1 MIRLAKSLSIVG
13 LSIFCLFTVAKVAHS
28 QNVFSISND
37 YLQVDVNTDNGNMT
51 ILTLLG
57 NPDNPLDDNLAITD
71 PEDTAL
77 ILRIYNVPGAAAGG
91 GGAGGGGGGTGGGGA
106 GGGTGGGG
114 GGTGGG
120 GTGGSLRSRQQ
131 ALGTVDLDLRDSGT
145 VGPVFYG
152 LSVVERYPNM
162 IRTRWL
168 VYIPDL
174 IGQLPPVEN
183 PSLVVERECVIV
195 GDVVEIRVRVVSRE
209 NISRD
214 IGIGV
219 ILDTGFNPPGNANQ
233 DTPGFFMV
241 SNSSTIIDYERAYTK
256 AKGLPDLYFALPLTT
271 SIGWLK
277 GTVNAGE
284 GPLPDKVLF
293 ALVPSIQSAAV
304 GYGFDYTPNTFNA
317 LGINIDSAVGLYWNR
332 LALPAKGSVEVVTHF
347 GVDVG
352 PGDYRRPMS
361 LRVVQPDPLEVQTGD
376 DPFTPE
382 VEQAYVTPNPFV
394 ITAFVYNSL
403 TTNLTNVSVTLG
415 LPEGLSFPPG
425 EPATK
430 TLPFISPGG
439 EQRVSWQVKVD
450 LPTAGVKELV
460 VSAFSPQV
468 GIRQV
473 KVPVVI
479 PTLPLKRQNGNL
491 VLRLDL
497 NAGYNLVGFPFVF
510 INPEPSVAL
519 GIPSE
524 ELQLATYDPTIRN
537 YLVYRR
543 DLQFNKLE
551 LGLGYWLRLPVAR
564 SIDLDVQNIR
574 SLSFEE
580 PVVVPIKR
588 GWNLL
593 SNPFPWQVLLR
604 GEEVRVGS
612 DPVTFTFDEAVE
624 RGWVRGTI
632 FVWHNDPSIPPYGGE
647 YRAITFGPNVRLEPL
662 QGFWLYSEIDGNI
675 IFDIPAFLGSWQ
687 IRGTEELQKPFQP
700 PVDWAVQVVA
710 SSAAGKDNTL
720 WLGVSKEAHGEFDR
734 LDLPKV
740 PAPPGS
746 VQVSSILR
754 VGRSQTPLSMD
765 IRPPQ
770 SKTVWTLELLNPAGG
785 EVKLQF
791 EGLAK
796 VPRSVALLLCDPETN
811 QQWSLRSTSSV
822 TVTTQ
827 PHQPKRLQ
835 VVALQTDQ
843 LPLRVHG
850 LKVTPLRG
858 RGAHI
863 QFSVTMPARVQV
875 QVRSLTGRVVWET
888 SEQVVGG
895 RLCSVF
901 WNGRSKSD
909 EMLPSGIYTVVVR
922 AITDNGRQSQ
932 AQTILRL
939 R

>member
-1 MIRLAKSLSIVG
+1 MTANRFAKNLSLVWFSIV
-13 LSIFCLFTVAKVAHS
+13 CLLMFAKVAHS
-28 QNVFSISND
+28 QNVFSIRND
-37 YLQVDVNTDNGNMT
+37 YLQVDVNTANGNMT

-77 ILRIYNVPGAAAGG
+77 ILRIYDVPGAVNGG
-91 GGAGGGGGGTGGGGA
+91 I
-106 GGGTGGGG
+106 
-114 GGTGGG
+114 
-120 GTGGSLRSRQQ
+120 
-131 ALGTVDLDLRDSGT
+131 GTVDLDLRASGT
-145 VGPVFYG
+145 VGPVSYG
-152 LSVVERYPNM
+152 LSVVELFPNM

-174 IGQLPPVEN
+174 LGQLPPVEN

-195 GDVVEIRVRVVSRE
+195 GDVVEIRVRVISRE
-209 NISRD
+209 NISRN

-219 ILDTGFNPPGNANQ
+219 IFDTGFNPPGSATQ
-233 DTPGFFMV
+233 DTPGYFMV
-241 SNSSTIIDYERAYTK
+241 SNSSTIIAYERAYTK

-271 SIGWLK
+271 AIGWLK

-293 ALVPSIQSAAV
+293 ALVPSIQSPAV
-304 GYGFDYTPNTFNA
+304 GYGFDYTPNPFNA

-332 LALPAKGSVEVVTHF
+332 LALPARGSIEVVTHL
-347 GVDVG
+347 GVDSG

-361 LRVVQPDPLEVQTGD
+361 LRVIQPEPLEVQLGD

-382 VEQAYVTPNPFV
+382 VEQAYVTPNPFTV
-394 ITAFVYNSL
+394 TAFVYNSL

-425 EPATK
+425 ESATK
-430 TLPFISPGG
+430 ILPFVSPGG
-439 EQRVSWQVKVD
+439 EQRVTWQVRVD

-468 GIRQV
+468 GVRQV

-497 NAGYNLVGFPFVF
+497 NAGYNLVGFPLVF

-519 GIPSE
+519 GIPPE
-524 ELQLATYDPTIRN
+524 ELQLAAYDPILRN
-537 YLVYRR
+537 YLIYRR
-543 DLQFNKLE
+543 HLQFNKLE

-564 SIDLDVQNIR
+564 SIEFDVQNIR
-574 SLSFEE
+574 SLVFEE
-580 PVVVPIKR
+580 PVIVPIRR

-604 GEEVRVGS
+604 GEGVRVGS
-612 DPVTFTFDEAVE
+612 DPVTFTFDDAVE
-624 RGWVRGTI
+624 RGWIRGTI
-632 FVWHNDPSIPPYGGE
+632 FIWRNDPTIPPYGGE
-647 YRAITFGPNVRLEPL
+647 YRAIAFGPNVRLEPF
-662 QGFWLYSEIDGNI
+662 QGFWLYSEVDGNI
-675 IFDIPAFLGSWQ
+675 IFDTPAFLGSWQ
-687 IRGTEELQKPFQP
+687 IRGTAEPQKPFQP
-700 PVDWAVQVVA
+700 SADWAIQVVA
-710 SSAAGKDNTL
+710 SSASGKDNTL
-720 WLGVSKEAHGEFDR
+720 WLGVSKEARNEFDR

-746 VQVSSILR
+746 IQVSSILK
-754 VGRSQTPLSMD
+754 VGRSETPMTMD
-765 IRPPQ
+765 IRPTQ
-770 SKTVWTLELLNPAGG
+770 SKTVWTLELLNPTGG

-791 EGLAK
+791 EGLAQ
-796 VPRSVALLLCDPETN
+796 VPKSTVLLLYDPETN
-811 QQWSLRSTSSV
+811 RKQSLRSVSSV
-822 TVTTQ
+822 TVLTQ
-827 PHQPKRLQ
+827 PNQPKRLQ

-843 LPLRVHG
+843 LPLRIQG
-850 LKVTPLRG
+850 LKAVPLRG
-858 RGAHI
+858 RGAQI
-863 QFSVTMPARVQV
+863 QFSVTMPAQVQV
-875 QVRSLTGRVVWET
+875 QIRSLTGRVIWET
-888 SEQVVGG
+888 SEEVVGG

-901 WNGRSKSD
+901 WDGRSKSN
-909 EMLPSGIYTVVVR
+909 EALPSGVYTVLVR
-922 AITDNGRQSQ
+922 AITESGRQTQ
-932 AQTILRL
+932 TQTILRL